1 MKFTQEEIE
10 ILNVILLPLEI
21 AKIAQVEMRKL
32 TPQHDTFDSNAWS
45 ETSQGYDFWKRIHD
59 GDFEE
64 FFNTLKE
71 ETKQTLNFSPNFK
84 NAENMQN
91 TSKNLSLVQQ
101 LQNLEETGKVRVI
114 VQRVF
119 ETHYKTKDLQKALEK
134 QVVMNLIHTIPAMEI
149 SHTVSDDDDDENND
163 GFTYPTIKAED
174 VVVSQPRVMIDILI
188 IGLDNA
194 DTIQSKINI
203 AKAKLAELDKI
214 DSIIAMRE
222 SDNVLDC
229 MDGYFGEGHR
239 IVIGDSRN

>member
-21 AKIAQVEMRKL
+21 AKIAQAEMRKL
-32 TPQHDTFDSNAWS
+32 SPQHDTFDSNAWS

-91 TSKNLSLVQQ
+91 TSKHQSLISQ
-101 LQNLEETGKVRVI
+101 LHNLEETGKVRV
-114 VQRVF
+114 VVKRVF
-119 ETHYKTKDLQKALEK
+119 ETHYKTKDLDKALEK
-134 QVVMNLIHTIPAMEI
+134 QVVMNLIHSIPAMEI
-149 SHTVSDDDDDENND
+149 SHSVSDDEDEEND
-163 GFTYPTIKAED
+163 GFVYPVIKAQD
-174 VVVSQPRVMIDILI
+174 VVVSQPRVMIDIQI
-188 IGLDNA
+188 IGLDTPE
-194 DTIQSKINI
+194 TIQKKINI
-203 AKAKLAELDKI
+203 ARAKLDELDKI

-222 SDNVLDC
+222 SDNLLDC

-239 IVIGDSRN
+239 IAIRESRN